1 MIALRPPFYGR
12 AGAWPRGEPMKDF
25 KKISIKRMTKRF
37 GEKTAV
43 DDFSLE
49 LGKDEFVTFLG
60 PSGCGKSTALNC
72 ITGLIPITAGEVWI
86 DDECIDDT
94 INKVPPE
101 KREFGM
107 VFQNYALFPHLTVR
121 ENVAFGLKL
130 RRFRKAEILK
140 RVDAALRLVH
150 LEGYASKFPAQMSG
164 GEQQRVAIARCIVL
178 EPRLLLLDEPLSNL
192 DAKLRVELR
201 YELKALHERLK
212 VTTIYVTHD
221 QTEALALSDRIVV
234 LRSGR
239 IQQVGTPAQVFSD
252 PANLFVADFMG
263 FKNVWTVKVESLREV
278 DGAVEARLAARGV
291 ELLARL
297 PWPAGDPRRFFLA
310 SALERG
316 TDLRTAIRPE
326 DIAVVGKAGE
336 KQIGCVATLVE
347 YQGQVSQVSASLD
360 AAGSDEGGLRVDLRT
375 ASRVEEG
382 DSLAI
387 SIDPGKILLFPP
399 TETAAEAAG
408 WTP

>member
-1 MIALRPPFYGR
+1 
-12 AGAWPRGEPMKDF
+12 MKDF
-25 KKISIKRMTKRF
+25 KKISVRRMTKRF

-49 LGKDEFVTFLG
+49 FCKGEFVTFLG

-72 ITGLIPITAGEVWI
+72 ITGLIPITSGEIWI
-86 DDECIDDT
+86 DDECIDNT
-94 INKVPPE
+94 IDKIPPE

-107 VFQNYALFPHLTVR
+107 VFQNYALFPHLTVF
-121 ENVAFGLKL
+121 ENVAFGLRL
-130 RRFRKAEILK
+130 RRIRRADIAR
-140 RVDAALRLVH
+140 RVDTALRLVH
-150 LEGYASKFPAQMSG
+150 LEGYAAKYPAQMSG

-234 LRSGR
+234 LRLGR
-239 IQQVGTPAQVFSD
+239 IQQVGTPAEVFSD

-263 FKNVWTVKVESLREV
+263 FKNAWTVKVESQREM
-278 DGAVEARLAARGV
+278 DGAIEARLDAQGIP
-291 ELLARL
+291 LTARL
-297 PWPAGDPRRFFLA
+297 AWPRGDPRRELLA
-310 SALERG
+310 SAQRKG
-316 TDLRTAIRPE
+316 TVLRTAIRPE
-326 DIAVVGKAGE
+326 DVEVGTAANGNPLA
-336 KQIGCVATLVE
+336 CLATLVE
-347 YQGQVSQVSASLD
+347 YQGQVSQVSANLV
-360 AAGSDEGGLRVDLRT
+360 GSEPAEPGLRVDLRT

-382 DSLAI
+382 ERLAI
-387 SIDPGKILLFPP
+387 SIPPGKILLFAP

>member
-1 MIALRPPFYGR
+1 
-12 AGAWPRGEPMKDF
+12 MKDF
-25 KKISIKRMTKRF
+25 KRISVRRMTKRF

-49 LGKDEFVTFLG
+49 FGKGEFVTFLG

-72 ITGLIPITAGEVWI
+72 ITGLIPITSGEIWI
-86 DDECIDDT
+86 DDECIDDAT
-94 INKVPPE
+94 DRVPAE

-107 VFQNYALFPHLTVR
+107 VFQNYALFPHLTVF
-121 ENVAFGLKL
+121 ENVAFGLRL
-130 RRFRKAEILK
+130 RRVRKAEIAS
-140 RVDAALRLVH
+140 RVDIALRLVH
-150 LEGYASKFPAQMSG
+150 LEGYASKYPAQMSG

-239 IQQVGTPAQVFSD
+239 IQQVGSPAEVFSD
-252 PANLFVADFMG
+252 PSNLFVADFMG
-263 FKNVWTVKVESLREV
+263 FKNVWTVKVESIREAG
-278 DGAVEARLAARGV
+278 GAIEARLDAQGRPLVARP
-291 ELLARL
+291 A
-297 PWPAGDPRRFFLA
+297 WPAGDPRRELLD
-310 SALERG
+310 SALRDG
-316 TDLRTAIRPE
+316 TVLRTAIRPE
-326 DIAVVGKAGE
+326 DISVGDQAGE
-336 KQIGCVATLVE
+336 NALGCVSTLVE
-347 YQGQVSQVSASLD
+347 YQGQVSQVSADL
-360 AAGSDEGGLRVDLRT
+360 AGSAEGLRLDLRT
-375 ASRVEEG
+375 ARRVEEG
-382 DSLAI
+382 ESLSI
-387 SIDPGKILLFPP
+387 SIPADKILLFAP

-408 WTP
+408 WAP

>member
-1 MIALRPPFYGR
+1 
-12 AGAWPRGEPMKDF
+12 MKDF
-25 KKISIKRMTKRF
+25 KTISVRGMTKRF

-43 DDFSLE
+43 NDFSLE
-49 LGKDEFVTFLG
+49 FGKGEFVTFLG

-72 ITGLIPITAGEVWI
+72 ITGLIPITSGEIWI
-86 DDECIDDT
+86 DDECVDNTKTKI
-94 INKVPPE
+94 PPE

-107 VFQNYALFPHLTVR
+107 VFQNYALFPHLTVF
-121 ENVAFGLKL
+121 ENVAFGLRL
-130 RRFRKAEILK
+130 RRVRKAELSR
-140 RVDAALRLVH
+140 RVDTALRLVH
-150 LEGYASKFPAQMSG
+150 LEGYAAKFPTQMSG

-201 YELKALHERLK
+201 YEIKALHERLK

-239 IQQVGTPAQVFSD
+239 IQQVGTPSEVFSD

-263 FKNVWTVKVESLREV
+263 FKNVWTVRVKSLREI
-278 DGAVEARLAARGV
+278 GG
-291 ELLARL
+291 
-297 PWPAGDPRRFFLA
+297 
-310 SALERG
+310 ALEASLDAQGIPLTARMAWPEG
-316 TDLRTAIRPE
+316 DKRRTVLAEAFRTGAEMRTAVRPE
-326 DIAVVGKAGE
+326 DIVIAGAAGE
-336 KQIGCVATLVE
+336 NRIACAATLVE
-347 YQGQVSQVSASLD
+347 YQGQASQVSATPRL
-360 AAGSDEGGLRVDLRT
+360 AATSDDGSPLRLDLRT
-375 ASRVEEG
+375 GSRIAEG
-382 DSLAI
+382 GSFEV
-387 SIDPGKILLFPP
+387 SVPGDKILLFPP